1 MAGVKVTDLT
11 PLAAADPTDIMYI
24 VDTTANQSKQIEVG
38 DIYSGMPQFASGSF
52 TPAISD
58 EVDCNVTVIADAIY
72 SRVDNVVTMTL
83 YFSIA
88 LDNVAGIG
96 SFNVA
101 LPVAST
107 FATARDCFGTA
118 TLMTNPIDDMTYY
131 VISADTATNK
141 CSVQVEGNT
150 GILSV
155 TDFIATVQYLVL

>member
-11 PLAAADPTDIMYI
+11 STSTAAANDVFYI
-24 VDTTANQSKQIEVG
+24 VDTGSNTSKQIEVQ

-58 EVDCNVTVIADAIY
+58 EVDCNVTVLKGIY

-83 YFSIA
+83 YLNIV
-88 LDNVAGIG
+88 LDNVAGVG

-118 TLMTNPIDDMTYY
+118 TLMTNPIDNMTYY
-131 VISADTATNK
+131 IISADTANNK
-141 CSVQVEGNT
+141 CLVEVEGNT
-150 GILSV
+150 GISSV
-155 TDFIATVQYLVL
+155 TDFIATIQYLVL

>member
-11 PLAAADPTDIMYI
+11 STSTAAATDVFYI
-24 VDTTANQSKQIEVG
+24 VDTGSNTSKQIEVQ

-52 TPAISD
+52 TPVISD
-58 EVDCNVTVIADAIY
+58 EVDCNVTVLKGIY

-83 YFSIA
+83 YLNIA
-88 LDNVAGIG
+88 LDNVAGVG

-118 TLMTNPIDDMTYY
+118 TLMTNPSDQMTYY
-131 VISADTATNK
+131 IISADTASNK
-141 CSVQVEGNT
+141 CAIEVEGNT
-150 GILSV
+150 GIGNV
-155 TDFIATVQYLVL
+155 TDFIATIQYLVL

>member
-11 PLAAADPTDIMYI
+11 STSTAAANDVFYI
-24 VDTTANQSKQIEVG
+24 VDTGSNTSKQIEVQ

-58 EVDCNVTVIADAIY
+58 EVDCNVTVLKGIY

-83 YFSIA
+83 YLNIV
-88 LDNVAGIG
+88 LDNVAGVG

-118 TLMTNPIDDMTYY
+118 TLMTNAIDNMTYY
-131 VISADTATNK
+131 IISADTANNK
-141 CSVQVEGNT
+141 CAVEVEGNT
-150 GILSV
+150 GISSV

>member
-11 PLAAADPTDIMYI
+11 STSTAAVDDIMYI
-24 VDTTANQSKQIEVG
+24 VDISSNTSKQIEVQ
-38 DIYSGMPQFASGSF
+38 DIYSGMPQFASGTY

-58 EVDCNVTVIADAIY
+58 EVDCNVTVVTDAIY

-118 TLMTNPIDDMTYY
+118 MLMTNPIDNMTYY
-131 VISADTATNK
+131 IISADTVNNK
-141 CSVQVEGNT
+141 CAVEVEGNT
-150 GILSV
+150 GISSV
-155 TDFIATVQYLVL
+155 SDFIATVQYLVL